1 MPRRVSRTLG
11 QPSGRA
17 WSLSLVAGLL
27 LALGTPHLAA
37 AEEDKPR
44 FDRAVEKVTTTPG
57 AKFDLPGGFTNST
70 GRTLDTLY
78 VEVQLADYLSFAEE
92 FDNCWY
98 EEDNDTLLV
107 DGMTCRLEGTIR
119 SGRSYD
125 LDFGKV
131 NVDNAARFGNIY
143 YSVGVDAKPPEGTRR
158 GTGRQLTFG
167 ERDHADRYVRSASA
181 SASASYDVVS
191 TRLDVDNPV
200 DLALNEVT
208 LRGKRGDRVK
218 ADFFFVNN
226 GPAGIRAVF
235 DSEED
240 NETAVVVNLTV
251 PPGLTAVE
259 VPDFCRGKER
269 GHGDKGAPGASHY
282 YCWQHRLDKS
292 RTMSPGQF
300 EYFPFVFRIDRAD
313 NRPGRIEMATSDQ
326 RDDSDPSN
334 DSAAIKVDITGAPSL
349 PSASSGGVSPS
360 HVLIGGGIAAALA
373 LGGGALWRRRR
384 SEASHTLR
392 EES

>member
-1 MPRRVSRTLG
+1 MPRRESRTPG

-27 LALGTPHLAA
+27 MVLGTPHLAA

-44 FDRAVEKVTTTPG
+44 FDRAIEKVTTTPG
-57 AKFDLPGGFTNST
+57 TTFDLPGGFTNST

-78 VEVQLADYLSFAEE
+78 LEVQLDRYLSFAGE
-92 FDNCWY
+92 FGNCWY
-98 EEDNDTLLV
+98 QESHETLLV
-107 DGMTCRLEGTIR
+107 NSMICRLEGTMR
-119 SGRSYD
+119 PGRSYD

-131 NVDNAARFGNIY
+131 NVDNAAGFGNIY
-143 YSVGVDAKPPEGTRR
+143 YSVPTEAKPPEGARR
-158 GTGRQLTFG
+158 GTGRPLTFD
-167 ERDHADRYVRSASA
+167 ERDRADRYVRSASA

-191 TRLDVDNPV
+191 TRVEVDNPV
-200 DLALNEVT
+200 DLSVNEVT
-208 LRGKRGDRVK
+208 LRGKRGDKVK

-226 GPAGIRAVF
+226 GPAGERAVF
-235 DSEED
+235 DDEED

-313 NRPGRIEMATSDQ
+313 NRPGGIRMAGAIGHG
-326 RDDSDPSN
+326 DSDPSN
-334 DSAAIKVDITGAPSL
+334 NSAAIKVDIVGAPAT
-349 PSASSGGVSPS
+349 PSASSRGVSLSP
-360 HVLIGGGIAAALA
+360 VLIGGGIAAALA
-373 LGGGALWRRRR
+373 LGGAALWLRRR